1 MNAVSRDKLK
11 VRGIKRL
18 INSFK
23 YALEGL
29 VYAFKYEQ
37 NILVHFTVMILVIV
51 AGILLKISFVEWL
64 ICLILFGLVI
74 ATELINTSIEATID
88 LLTDKIHPL
97 AKVAKDTA
105 SAAVF
110 IFAFTAS
117 IVGLLIFVPKIINL
131 FNF

>member
-1 MNAVSRDKLK
+1 MNAVSRDSIK
-11 VRGIKRL
+11 VKGFKRL

-23 YALEGL
+23 FALDGL

-37 NILVHFTVMILVIV
+37 NILVHFTVMIIVIIM
-51 AGILLKISFVEWL
+51 GIFLKISFIEWL

-97 AKVAKDTA
+97 AKIAKDTA
-105 SAAVF
+105 SAAVLV
-110 IFAFTAS
+110 FALTAS
-117 IVGLLIFVPKIINL
+117 IVGLLIFLPKIIML
-131 FNF
+131 F